1 MTAAIVTGAS
11 GGIGRATAATLA
23 PDHDV
28 LVHYHSNREGAEATA
43 AAVEDAGGTATL
55 YGCDISDP
63 AAGVDLV
70 DAAVDAFGRL
80 DVLVNN
86 ASIFLEKDLESM
98 ENSEI
103 DQTIAV
109 NLLGT
114 IYVTRA
120 ALPHLRERDAARVVN
135 VASTAGTRG
144 SPTDPTY
151 GASKGGVVGFT
162 RSVAKMH
169 TADGVFANA
178 VAPGPTDTPMFREE
192 RRDAVREA
200 SPLGRL
206 VSPEEVA
213 AAIRFFATASAI
225 SGRVLTVNGGWTL

>member
-11 GGIGRATAATLA
+11 GGIGRATAAALA

-43 AAVEDAGGTATL
+43 AAVEDAGGNAVL
-55 YGCDISDP
+55 HSCDISDP
-63 AAGVDLV
+63 AASVDLV

-86 ASIFLEKDLESM
+86 ASIFIEKDLESI
-98 ENSEI
+98 ENDEI
-103 DQTIAV
+103 EQTIGV

-114 IYVTRA
+114 IHVTRA
-120 ALPHLRERDAARVVN
+120 ALPRLRERDVARVVS

-151 GASKGGVVGFT
+151 GASKGGVVGLT
-162 RSVAKMH
+162 KSVAKQY
-169 TADGVFANA
+169 TADGVFANT
-178 VAPGPTDTPMFREE
+178 VAPGPTNTPMFREE
-192 RRDAVREA
+192 RREAVREA

-206 VSPEEVA
+206 VTPEEVA
-213 AAIRFFATASAI
+213 DAIRFFATTTSL
-225 SGRVLTVNGGWTL
+225 SGRTLTVNGGWDM